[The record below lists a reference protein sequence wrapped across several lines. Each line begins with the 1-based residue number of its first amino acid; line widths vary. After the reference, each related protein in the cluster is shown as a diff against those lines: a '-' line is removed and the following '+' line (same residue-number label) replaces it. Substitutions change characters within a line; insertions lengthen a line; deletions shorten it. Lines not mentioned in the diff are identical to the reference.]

1 MRKWIIAASALL
13 VLCIVAVVALVNLNA
28 LIRRNKDYLL
38 AQAEQALG
46 RKVTVGDAELTI
58 FDGIGVRL
66 MDFTLADDPAYSSE
80 DFVRAKD
87 VQVNVTL
94 WPLFRKEFQVK
105 RIILHEPVIHLIR
118 NAAGD
123 FNFATLGK
131 KEKEEK
137 IKGEVKKEK
146 KPPAAKDATA
156 ALFVSLVDISSGE
169 LRFRDLKD
177 GADLRL
183 QQIDLKL
190 SDLDFDKPVSAELAA
205 ALFSSKQ
212 NLKAKARIG
221 PFHPGGEVDQL
232 ALDGQVQAEPLDLGK
247 LLAAVPKVRSALPK
261 DADLAGVFRVKELK
275 FKGTPQKLAFKA
287 EIEGSEGVIRIGKSF
302 HKQSGIPFAVSSDGQ
317 YANNTVFLRHTEL
330 KLHTLAL
337 ESKGEVRFGGVPEL
351 NLNFNSKPASL
362 AGWEKIL
369 PALAVYRLSGEM
381 QINATVRGRVGQG
394 AAPQVLG
401 TLSLVGASVK
411 PPQFSIPIKDMNTKI
426 NFTGA
431 KADVKDT
438 TLTLGR
444 SRIRL
449 TAAIEKFSPLT
460 LSYKI
465 STPELWPADYRADLS
480 DERKSDV
487 IKNLTSEGQLAVR
500 DGRIEFQGK
509 LLSGQGTLYKIG
521 YKSLDASLSV
531 ANQVATIRN
540 LRVTAMSGMI
550 QGEGEYAF
558 KDAAPQFSFASKM
571 QGVDLKELYA
581 ALSPKAERDIRGKL
595 NGEMKISGSG
605 QKWEELK
612 QSLRGQ
618 GEAEVMQGAL
628 LNFNL
633 ADGAMSGIAGMP
645 GLGNMINPRL
655 RKKYPETFEAKDTE
669 FKEMKAQF
677 DLADGRVNVK
687 NFRLA
692 ATDYSAQ
699 GSGWVELERKV
710 NFRSTLLFS
719 QRLSADIGDSA
730 REMKFLFNTQNQ
742 IEIPFTISGKLPNVK
757 PKPDMNLL
765 GRMVQKGFLRR
776 GTEDVQRRNPGSP
789 EPASPDEPAPTDS
802 KRRKRSSTEDT
813 IRKGLEGLFKR

>member
-13 VLCIVAVVALVNLNA
+13 ALCIVAVVALLNLNA

-46 RKVTVGDAELTI
+46 RKVSVGDAELTI

-66 MDFTLADDPAYSSE
+66 TNFALADDPAYSSE

-87 VQVNVTL
+87 MQINVEL

-105 RIILHEPVIHLIR
+105 RIILHEPVIRLIR
-118 NAAGD
+118 NANGD

-131 KEKEEK
+131 KEKQEK
-137 IKGEVKKEK
+137 VRGEVKKEI
-146 KPPAAKDATA
+146 KPPAEKDSTA
-156 ALFVSLVDISSGE
+156 ALFVSLVDISSGD
-169 LRFRDLKD
+169 LHFRDLKD

-205 ALFSSKQ
+205 ALFSAKQ
-212 NLKAKARIG
+212 NLKVKARFG
-221 PFHPGGEVDQL
+221 PFQTGGEVSQL
-232 ALDGQVQAEPLDLGK
+232 ALDGQVQADPLDLGK
-247 LLAAVPKVRSALPK
+247 LLAAAPRLRSALPK
-261 DADLAGVFRVKELK
+261 EVELAGVFRVKELK
-275 FKGTPQKLAFKA
+275 FKGTPQKLAFKG
-287 EIEGSEGVIRIGKSF
+287 ELEGTDGIVRIGKSF
-302 HKQSGIPFAVSSDGQ
+302 RKESGIPFAVSSDGQ
-317 YANNTVFLRHTEL
+317 YANNTVFVRHTEV
-330 KLHTLAL
+330 KLHSLAL
-337 ESKGEVRFGGVPEL
+337 ETKGEVRFGGAPEL

-362 AGWEKIL
+362 GGWEKIL
-369 PALAVYRLSGEM
+369 PALAAYQLAGEM

-394 AAPQVLG
+394 AAPKLQGNLNFAGV
-401 TLSLVGASVK
+401 SAQ
-411 PPQFSIPIKDMNTKI
+411 PPQFPHPIKDVNAKVV
-426 NFTGA
+426 FTDG
-431 KADVKDT
+431 KAEVKDT
-438 TLTLGR
+438 TFNLGR
-444 SRIRL
+444 SRLRL
-449 TAAIEKFSPLT
+449 SAAIEKFSPLV

-465 STPELWPADYRADLS
+465 STPELWPADYQADLS
-480 DERKSDV
+480 EERKTDV

-500 DGRIEFQGK
+500 DGGIEFQGK
-509 LLSGQGTLYKIG
+509 MLSGQGTLYKIG
-521 YKSLDASLSV
+521 YKSLDASVSV

-540 LRVTAMSGMI
+540 LRVTAMSGAI
-550 QGEGEYAF
+550 QGDGEYAF
-558 KDAAPQFSFASKM
+558 KDPAPQFSFASKM

-605 QKWEELK
+605 QKWDELK

-618 GEAEVMQGAL
+618 GEAEVIQGAL

-645 GLGNMINPRL
+645 GLANMINPRL
-655 RKKYPETFEAKDTE
+655 RKKYSETFEAKDTE

-687 NFRLA
+687 NLRIA
-692 ATDYSAQ
+692 AADYSAQ
-699 GSGWVELERKV
+699 GNGWVELERRV
-710 NFRSTLLFS
+710 NFRATLAFS

-730 REMKFLFNTQNQ
+730 REMKYLFNTQNQ

-765 GRMVQKGFLRR
+765 GRMVQRGFLGR
-776 GTEDVQRRNPGSP
+776 GSGDLRGRNPDP
-789 EPASPDEPAPTDS
+789 TEPSSPDEPAPTES
-802 KRRKRSSTEDT
+802 KKRKRSSTEDA